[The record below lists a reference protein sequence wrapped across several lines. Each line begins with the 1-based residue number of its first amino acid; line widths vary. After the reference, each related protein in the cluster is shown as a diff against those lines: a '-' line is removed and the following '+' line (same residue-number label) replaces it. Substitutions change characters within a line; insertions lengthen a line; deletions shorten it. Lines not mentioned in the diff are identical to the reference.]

1 LDELSFKRAHFIRS
15 LQKTRDLCPP
25 ISTQHVSLAH
35 QITKGWKHT
44 ITPNS
49 DTQPTKTHPLSITT
63 SPTQPATTVA
73 TNRLA
78 GVVGVDLSRQWVT
91 AQTKGLARRPPPDP
105 GGGRAVAPCTRGSNL
120 ATPQWLGVAAWPTL
134 GPRRADPSRL
144 GTTHLVRLR
153 RVVVFFLKFRR
164 LHVTW
169 KAPVQLWSCRSRE
182 GHSP

>member
-15 LQKTRDLCPP
+15 LHKTRDLCPP

-78 GVVGVDLSRQWVT
+78 SVVGVDLSRQWVT
-91 AQTKGLARRPPPDP
+91 AQTKGLARRSPPDP
-105 GGGRAVAPCTRGSNL
+105 GGGRAANFGFEKS
-120 ATPQWLGVAAWPTL
+120 WSF
-134 GPRRADPSRL
+134 PSRDYPPRS
-144 GTTHLVRLR
+144 TPSR
-153 RVVVFFLKFRR
+153 RR
-164 LHVTW
+164 LLPQVPTPPCNM
-169 KAPVQLWSCRSRE
+169 K
-182 GHSP
+182 SPGSAVKLPISGGP